1 MGAPITFAR
10 EAQAWAG
17 RAHMESTIAGL
28 DSFTPPFIYS
38 SVRDAQLN

>member
-1 MGAPITFAR
+1 MPD
-10 EAQAWAG
+10 
-17 RAHMESTIAGL
+17 IAGL